1 MKLLISILC
10 LALVSAKDVIEPQT
24 NNTNAPMEVFEGFI
38 FGFLGESA
46 DPIENCTLSAQNSTT
61 LFWTAMNTFQNANA
75 LNLVFVY
82 MKGIAL
88 LIDFFQS
95 LPPSIHQ
102 CHGLL
107 ASWNKVAS
115 EISVYFDVQN
125 WVDIIGNIGES
136 LQGHMFELMG
146 YLTDGMAQLSSQQY
160 YEFGVSVGEAVA
172 LIIAIDDIPDE
183 TPKTPTS

>member
-24 NNTNAPMEVFEGFI
+24 NNTNAPLEVFEGFI

-95 LPPSIHQ
+95 LPPAFTSVMD
-102 CHGLL
+102 CSPHGTRLL
-107 ASWNKVAS
+107 QRSQS
-115 EISVYFDVQN
+115 T
-125 WVDIIGNIGES
+125 
-136 LQGHMFELMG
+136 LM
-146 YLTDGMAQLSSQQY
+146 S
-160 YEFGVSVGEAVA
+160 
-172 LIIAIDDIPDE
+172 
-183 TPKTPTS
+183 KTG